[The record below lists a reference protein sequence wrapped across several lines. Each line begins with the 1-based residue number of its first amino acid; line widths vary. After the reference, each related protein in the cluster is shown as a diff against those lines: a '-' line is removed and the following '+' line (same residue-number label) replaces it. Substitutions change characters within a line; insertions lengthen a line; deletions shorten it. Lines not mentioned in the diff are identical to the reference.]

1 LIDDVRG
8 RLTGYNFVI
17 DHADVL
23 SAAPADAFTMS
34 IFRDPPERLLSERR
48 EWAQQ
53 IPKDL
58 VVAPPAIVSATAASA
73 ALDGRRPKELL

>member
-1 LIDDVRG
+1 
-8 RLTGYNFVI
+8 
-17 DHADVL
+17 
-23 SAAPADAFTMS
+23 MS